1 MRLVGELLL
10 FPITG
15 PVRMLR
21 FIAEQIQA
29 EAESLLL
36 DEGRVAGALAA
47 LSLRHS
53 TGQISGPEFEA
64 EEAAL
69 LDELEAIR
77 AYKEALAEEAE
88 YYAYYYDDGYA
99 DEGEYEVEIEQ

>member
-1 MRLVGELLL
+1 VRLVADLVML
-10 FPITG
+10 PVMG
-15 PVRMLR
+15 PVRMVR

-29 EAESLLL
+29 EVDNVLL

-47 LSLRHS
+47 LSLRQS

-64 EEAAL
+64 EEEAL

-88 YYAYYYDDGYA
+88 LYAY
-99 DEGEYEVEIEQ
+99 GEYGYVDEAEYALETEL

>member
-1 MRLVGELLL
+1 
-10 FPITG
+10 
-15 PVRMLR
+15 

-29 EAESLLL
+29 EAESVLL
-36 DEGRVAGALAA
+36 DEGRVVGALAA

-64 EEAAL
+64 EEEAL

-77 AYKEALAEEAE
+77 AYKEALAEEEAALYADYEDDDYVYEAE
-88 YYAYYYDDGYA
+88 YAA
-99 DEGEYEVEIEQ
+99 EFER